1 MQINRNRNRNR
12 LDNPELANGRQV
24 VKVWMV
30 AAGRTRLP
38 CCVCVELQDLRVLHQ
53 TNETVKLMPAQQIR
67 WAFIAKCHLK
77 TAARALAATASI
89 IVIP

>member
-1 MQINRNRNRNR
+1 MAGGKSV
-12 LDNPELANGRQV
+12 DGRG
-24 VKVWMV
+24 WAHSLTM
-30 AAGRTRLP
+30 L
-38 CCVCVELQDLRVLHQ
+38 CVELQDLCVLHQ

-67 WAFIAKCHLK
+67 WAFIVKCHLK